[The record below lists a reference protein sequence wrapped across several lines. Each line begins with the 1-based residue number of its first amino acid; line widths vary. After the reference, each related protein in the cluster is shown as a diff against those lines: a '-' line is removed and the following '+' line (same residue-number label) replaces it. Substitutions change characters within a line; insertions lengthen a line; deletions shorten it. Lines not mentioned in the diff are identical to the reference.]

1 MERATVV
8 DAHDHRLAVVEVGH
22 AGEAGQWQRLVR
34 GGELVHVVDL
44 TVGGQAAMELGAVVR
59 RGAALDVVAGV
70 VKHVVRLAQHHVRRL
85 VADRRAFL
93 GGHFRLGNAGH
104 VGNVVRRAV
113 AHARFVQAT
122 GGVVAAGAQVFLGR
136 RVRGTV
142 WAMRRARSAALHQRA
157 AGLATMAGRGR
168 LLRRAAAGRQREDD
182 QAWGQPSDVHAGG
195 SSCPA
200 MAWDNWNTAIAY
212 IFERL

>member
-1 MERATVV
+1 MERTAIV
-8 DAHDHRLAVVEVGH
+8 DAHDHRLTVVEVGH
-22 AGEAGQWQRLVR
+22 AGEAGQRQRLVR
-34 GGELVHVVDL
+34 SGELVHVVDL
-44 TVGGQAAMELGAVVR
+44 TVGGQAAMELGTVVR
-59 RGAALDVVAGV
+59 RGSALDVVMGV
-70 VKHVVRLAQHHVRRL
+70 VEHFVRLAQHHVRRL
-85 VADRRAFL
+85 VADRRALFR
-93 GGHFRLGNAGH
+93 GHFRLGDAGH

-113 AHARFVQAT
+113 THARLVQAT

-136 RVRGTV
+136 RVGRSFRAV
-142 WAMRRARSAALHQRA
+142 CRARATTLHQGA

-168 LLRRAAAGRQREDD
+168 LLRRAAAGSQCEDD
-182 QAWGQPSDVHAGG
+182 QAWDQPSDVHAGG